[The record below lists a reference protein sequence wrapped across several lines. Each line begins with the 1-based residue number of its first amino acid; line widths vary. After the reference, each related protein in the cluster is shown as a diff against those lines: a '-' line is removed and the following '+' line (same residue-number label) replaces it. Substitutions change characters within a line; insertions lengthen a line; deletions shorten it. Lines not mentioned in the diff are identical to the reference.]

1 MVDKSNCTGV
11 SYFAHHIYVSYTI
24 QMCLS
29 EILLLC
35 VCVYIYIIYIYVLF
49 PCTYYLNGV

>member
-11 SYFAHHIYVSYTI
+11 SYFPYLCKLHNTNVSVRDLVI
-24 QMCLS
+24 
-29 EILLLC
+29 
-35 VCVYIYIIYIYVLF
+35 VYIYVLF